1 MNKLLLCAFL
11 LTTFGALNTQP
22 AFDEESNV
30 TEKTEESAKPLVKKE
45 VYVPNPQIPDDREL
59 IQVGQQVSD
68 SKGELS
74 LKEYKQVNET
84 VKVGPIQVVI
94 KDIKVMH
101 VIPDY
106 SMIDFFHGYTHEHAF
121 DIVKINVKVENPTAD
136 NVKFSPVA
144 FLETDGGEHLTWKDD
159 IYLENLNGEVKAKN
173 SKQGNVGF
181 ILQKEEG
188 VKEIS
193 LLTSDVID
201 DEGKV
206 ISKGETVEFY
216 F

>member
-1 MNKLLLCAFL
+1 MNRLLISAFL
-11 LTTFGALNTQP
+11 LTTFCALNTQP
-22 AFDEESNV
+22 AFDEKSIA
-30 TEKTEESAKPLVKKE
+30 TEKTEESAKTLVKKE
-45 VYVPNPQIPDDREL
+45 VYVPNPQLPDDREL
-59 IQVGQQVSD
+59 KEVGQQVSD
-68 SKGELS
+68 AKGEMS

-84 VKVGPIQVVI
+84 VKLGPIQVII
-94 KDIKVMH
+94 KDIKVVH

-121 DIVKINVKVENPTAD
+121 DIVKMNVKIENSTTDNVKV
-136 NVKFSPVA
+136 SPVA
-144 FLETDGGEHLTWKDD
+144 FLETDGGEHLTWEDD

-181 ILQKEEG
+181 ILQKED
-188 VKEIS
+188 VKGGS
-193 LLTSDVID
+193 FLTSDVLD

-206 ISKGETVEFY
+206 ISKGEKVEFS